1 MAVVLNSENDSKFR
15 KHFMQV
21 LTLIKIK
28 NISLNNIL
36 KY

>member
-28 NISLNNIL
+28 CCCTDHI
-36 KY
+36 